1 MMTNPEPSETL
12 WNQRYSDNPVG
23 KEASLFLPEV
33 QDLLPDSGS
42 AVDIAGGNGQNAI
55 WFAHR
60 GFSTTLIDISTV
72 ALEQAQTKGE
82 SNGVRLECMHRDLE
96 KYSMPTG
103 RAWDVAFIQL
113 FLDRE
118 LIKKIPNSL
127 NADGLFLFAHPT
139 RINLEKHP
147 HPSERYLLGAGEI
160 YTLAD
165 ELDSMRILNVD
176 EQWRPSGRHEA
187 WLVAQKV
194 N

>member
-1 MMTNPEPSETL
+1 MITNPEPSEKL

-23 KEASLFLPEV
+23 KEASFFLSEV
-33 QDLLPDSGS
+33 EDLLPDSGS

-60 GFSTTLIDISTV
+60 SFATTLIDISTV
-72 ALEQAQTKGE
+72 ALEQAQTESK
-82 SNGVRLECMHRDLE
+82 SNGVTLECMHHDLE
-96 KYSMPTG
+96 KYFMPSG

-118 LIKKIPNSL
+118 LIRKIPNSL
-127 NADGLFLFAHPT
+127 NADGLFLFAQPT

-147 HPSERYLLGAGEI
+147 HPSERFLLGAGEI
-160 YTLAD
+160 YSLAR
-165 ELDSMRILNVD
+165 ELTSMRILNVD

>member
-1 MMTNPEPSETL
+1 MITNPESSEKL
-12 WNQRYSDNPVG
+12 WNQRYSDDPIG
-23 KEASLFLPEV
+23 KEVSFFLSEIE
-33 QDLLPDSGS
+33 DLLPDSGS
-42 AVDIAGGNGQNAI
+42 AVDLAGGNGQNAI
-55 WFAHR
+55 WFTRR
-60 GFSTTLIDISTV
+60 GFATTLIDISTV
-72 ALEQAQTKGE
+72 ALEQALTESK
-82 SNGVRLECMHRDLE
+82 SNGVTLECIHHDLE
-96 KYSMPTG
+96 KYLMPSG

-127 NADGLFLFAHPT
+127 NDDGLFLFAHPT

-147 HPSERYLLGAGEI
+147 HPSERFLLEAGEI
-160 YTLAD
+160 YSLAD
-165 ELDSMRILNVD
+165 ELASMRILKVN